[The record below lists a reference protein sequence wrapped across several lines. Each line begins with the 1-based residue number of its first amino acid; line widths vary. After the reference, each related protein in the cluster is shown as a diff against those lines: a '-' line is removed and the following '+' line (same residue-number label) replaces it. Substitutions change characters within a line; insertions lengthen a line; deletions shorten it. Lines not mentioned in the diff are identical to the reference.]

1 MLWEIAKKVED
12 SSSSVLAIIG
22 RKGGQNMVVINLPS
36 FSVTEAG
43 LRRIFVGTLVL
54 PPAVSAILPKILM
67 FDIFG
72 RKVEDCLLDSSWFG

>member
-1 MLWEIAKKVED
+1 MLWEIAKKVEG

-22 RKGGQNMVVINLPS
+22 QKGGQNMVVISLSS

-43 LRRIFVGTLVL
+43 LRRIFVGTLIL
-54 PPAVSAILPKILM
+54 PPAISAILLKILM

-72 RKVEDCLLDSSWFG
+72 RKVEDYLLDSSRFG